1 MKKESNVLILWIL
14 LAFQYFCAE
23 KKFFKSYLINDSV
36 LLLNIL
42 ITPYWWNRCCCYC
55 LCHTPI
61 NVFDI
66 EHMFNLKCQCDI
78 ACNNKQR
85 QISGLHILHILVATT
100 CMFLFLIGEILHF
113 ICLYSRED
121 LVSLNKCEL
130 DESCL

>member
-1 MKKESNVLILWIL
+1 MIVYSIWTSWSHHIDEIGVVVT
-14 LAFQYFCAE
+14 A
-23 KKFFKSYLINDSV
+23 SV
-36 LLLNIL
+36 
-42 ITPYWWNRCCCYC
+42 
-55 LCHTPI
+55 PI
-61 NVFDI
+61 NVFDT

-78 ACNNKQR
+78 ACNKQR
-85 QISGLHILHILVATT
+85 QIRGFIYYTYLVATT